1 VNCIYPFPD
10 WSEKGSPVEWWDEA
24 GGSADPYA

>member
-10 WSEKGSPVEWWDEA
+10 WETRGVPQEWWNETLGD
-24 GGSADPYA
+24 ADPYV